1 LHTVGALYSFSI
13 MLVVFLS
20 GLVIGSLV
28 GTWWVQRRRAS
39 LAHFGSLELGIGL
52 LAILVLFAFA
62 QLPRF
67 RLEDVFGA
75 YSVAAEMAFEGL
87 LSFVT
92 LFPVTVLI
100 GAVFP
105 VVSSLYR
112 AGRAEGVGW
121 KVARVTALNTAGS
134 ILGSLLTGFVV
145 VPALGLQ
152 NSVLALAALNMGV
165 GLAALWFFGSAAL
178 RLRLAAIAVLVA
190 AIVAALLQWVPLHS
204 MSIVDYLSVLRT
216 FQSVFPNATL
226 WYTGGS
232 HTLLLATP
240 ERLTDAGLEGMLQ
253 VAYDVPAVLQD
264 LGEPGQIP
272 RYWIMNSEQ
281 LREFAGQPLRM
292 WMSVPY
298 LKIT

>member
-1 LHTVGALYSFSI
+1 VGPGRRALNRGRHAPGGPKPRPPRWRRCASSCGPTRSPALPRWATRWCGLHHLLAHRRRGVLIFHH
-13 MLVVFLS
+13 
-20 GLVIGSLV
+20 GSLY
-28 GTWWVQRRRAS
+28 T
-39 LAHFGSLELGIGL
+39 
-52 LAILVLFAFA
+52 
-62 QLPRF
+62 
-67 RLEDVFGA
+67 
-75 YSVAAEMAFEGL
+75 AE
-87 LSFVT
+87 
-92 LFPVTVLI
+92 
-100 GAVFP
+100 
-105 VVSSLYR
+105 
-112 AGRAEGVGW
+112 RAEGVGW

-152 NSVLALAALNMGV
+152 NSALALVALNLVV
-165 GLAALWFFGSAAL
+165 GFAAVWFFGSAAL
-178 RLRLAAIAVLVA
+178 RLRLAAAAMVVA

-204 MSIVDYLSVLRT
+204 MSIADYLSVLRT

-253 VAYDVPAVLQD
+253 AAYDVPAVLQD

-281 LREFAGQPLRM
+281 LREFAGQGELVRDNDAFFLPINAETQELIQVIQLAAVRA
-292 WMSVPY
+292 SP
-298 LKIT
+298 